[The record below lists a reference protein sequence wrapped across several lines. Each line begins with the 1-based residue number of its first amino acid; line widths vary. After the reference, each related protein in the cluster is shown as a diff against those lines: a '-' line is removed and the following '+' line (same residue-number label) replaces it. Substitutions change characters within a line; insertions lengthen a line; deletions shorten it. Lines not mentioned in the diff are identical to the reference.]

1 MVAISEISAVIAATG
16 VILGVLFAMVQLRNL
31 VKARRMDLVMRLYLA
46 WGEESMKNAFARVLA
61 VEVTTYEEFVKIH
74 GPMAGPNREQ
84 IWTDIDRV
92 GWFANGYS
100 FLVYKGLANPR
111 DIEDL
116 FGHGVILL
124 WEKFRPLVEGW
135 RRDLKM
141 PRSYKW
147 FEYLYNV
154 KKSRNR

>member
-61 VEVTTYEEFVKIH
+61 VEVTTNEEFVKKH
-74 GPMAGPNREQ
+74 GSMVDSNREQ

-92 GWFANGYS
+92 GWFVNGYG
-100 FLVYKGLANPR
+100 FLVYKGLASPK

-116 FGHGVILL
+116 FGHGVIFL
-124 WEKFRPLVEGW
+124 WEKLRPLVEGW

-141 PRSYKW
+141 PRSYQW
-147 FEYLYNV
+147 FEYMYNV
-154 KKSRNR
+154 MRSGNR